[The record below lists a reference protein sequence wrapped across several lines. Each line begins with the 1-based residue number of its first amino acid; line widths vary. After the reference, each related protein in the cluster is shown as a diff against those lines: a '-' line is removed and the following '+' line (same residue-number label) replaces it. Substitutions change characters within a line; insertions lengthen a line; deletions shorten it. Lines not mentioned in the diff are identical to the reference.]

1 MSKNITNTI
10 KIIQKVLKDP
20 MIVTFTFPN
29 KQESYD
35 YGDNP
40 FRAIEIKEFQV
51 TIVGD
56 DEKINQLQ
64 SNIEGA
70 KIINPNK
77 FDENVKFKLNDLVFL
92 LDESI
97 DIPAIQREIEEYKLD
112 TNVYNY
118 SYITLE
124 KGLDYNL
131 EYTQIFDEDD
141 LILNEIQ
148 ITDDDFNRKDEEP
161 VVIIR
166 YEDEI
171 IPIGYNGSITV
182 ISGQT
187 GTFKTTILNN
197 IVAAYVNPENK
208 FGIEINDDGEG
219 VVLIFDTESR
229 RNMLAKNWEAYT
241 KKSRKVLFC
250 SLNEIDTASLYRYVN
265 SAISSLEKKGNK
277 IRALLFDTFM
287 DFGNDFN
294 NNEES
299 TKNIKLLL
307 NLLSKLNV
315 PIITTYQENPDRG
328 RALNSKMSGHLGT
341 KLSQKCETHL
351 TTKKTKGSLE
361 LKLQKSRYSDDNRK
375 ILLTVVV
382 EDRCVILANN
392 GIKTSQ
398 SVAIVKANK
407 LNKAIDDIFTSS
419 DKLLS
424 TEDLIGQLQI
434 QLDIGQSTA
443 KSRYKD
449 AKITGLIELGAKE
462 GNKKLWRKKQG

>member
-141 LILNEIQ
+141 LILKEIQ

-265 SAISSLEKKGNK
+265 SAISSLEKKGTK

-307 NLLSKLNV
+307 NLLSKLKV

-375 ILLTVVV
+375 VLLSV
-382 EDRCVILANN
+382 ETKDKCVFFINN
-392 GIKTSQ
+392 GIMINQ
-398 SVAIVKANK
+398 SAVSVKANNLSK
-407 LNKAIDDIFTSS
+407 TIDKIFASN
-419 DKLLS
+419 DKLS
-424 TEDLIGQLQI
+424 TEDLVQQLEILLSIGK
-434 QLDIGQSTA
+434 STA
-443 KSRYKD
+443 KTRYQD
-449 AKITGLIELGAKE
+449 ALSSGLIELGTKK
-462 GNKKLWRKKQG
+462 GNKKFWRKKQG